1 MKNITLLIFCFCALL
16 GSCTHPIDA
25 RLERVNQLADAMSPE
40 AIASLD
46 SINREDLSA
55 SDRHYYDLL
64 YVKSRDKNYVCHTS
78 DSLILDVID
87 YYARHQDTG
96 LYPEALYYGGRVYSD
111 LGDLPTALTYFQ
123 SALDV
128 IPEDKEYVRLHAI
141 ILSQTGRL
149 LNNLRLYS
157 EAVHYLE
164 QAIPYD
170 SLTHNIYAQA
180 YDYQLLGAI
189 KKHQK
194 VYDEATAYIQRALQ
208 LSASLSEADSVSIAL
223 SLADIQQC
231 QEHYDSVVTLIQGL
245 PEKTDSLTW
254 GYALTIASG
263 AYYDVGSWDT
273 AYYYAKEL
281 IHVPEFTYRK
291 NGYEILLQ
299 PELRAYIPLDT
310 LIDYCLQFHKELVNY
325 LDQHEAQAAL
335 MQNSM
340 YNYRKHKRERDAAQV
355 SERQIAG
362 ALIGALILVLVLF
375 IVLLYMKNRN
385 AQQIIRLRQA
395 LDMVTNAHEVNCQR
409 GEGFNDAAEYEPT
422 MLTTESLKKQILQKL
437 HDKQYSYHVPLTI
450 LQSHAYKQLHNCLDT
465 GTGITDKD
473 PLWRELEDTV
483 NGCFPGFKSR
493 LLLLTD
499 NRMSDTDLQIVLLI
513 KCGISPIE
521 MSKLLHKTIST
532 ITSRRSYLAY
542 KIFGE
547 KNMGAK
553 IVDSVIWQI

>member
-1 MKNITLLIFCFCALL
+1 MKNITLLILCFCALL

-87 YYARHQDTG
+87 YYARHLDTG

-128 IPEDKEYVRLHAI
+128 IPKDKEYVRLHGT

-149 LNNLRLYS
+149 LDDLQLYT
-157 EAVHYLE
+157 EAVPYLE
-164 QAIPYD
+164 QAIPCD
-170 SLTHNIYAQA
+170 SLTHNLYAQA
-180 YDYQLLGAI
+180 YDYQLLGTI
-189 KKHQK
+189 KMYLKE
-194 VYDEATAYIQRALQ
+194 YDAATAYIQRALQ
-208 LSASLSEADSVSIAL
+208 LSANLSELDNDVISLYSAALQQRQGHFDSA
-223 SLADIQQC
+223 
-231 QEHYDSVVTLIQGL
+231 VVIIQGL
-245 PEKTDSLTW
+245 PEKIDSVAR
-254 GYALTIASG
+254 GYALAIASA
-263 AYYDVGSWDT
+263 AYFDVGSWDT

-281 IHVPEFTYRK
+281 IRVPEFTYRK
-291 NGYEILLQ
+291 NGYDILLQ
-299 PELRAYIPLDT
+299 PELRAYQSLDT

-325 LDQHEAQAAL
+325 LNKHEAQAAL

-340 YNYRKHKRERDAAQV
+340 YNYRKHERERDAAQV

-375 IVLLYMKNRN
+375 IILLYMKNRN
-385 AQQIIRLRQA
+385 AQQVIRLRQA
-395 LDMVTNAHEVNCQR
+395 LDMVTNAHDVNSQR
-409 GEGFNDAAEYEPT
+409 GEGFNDSAEYEPT

-450 LQSHAYKQLHNCLDT
+450 LQSQAYKRLHNCLDT

-483 NGCFPGFKSR
+483 NSCFPGFKSR

-499 NRMSDTDLQIVLLI
+499 NRMSATDLQIVLLI